1 KDGEVRIVI
10 RFACVCVH
18 TSISGRREAEPCRAP
33 AGKARVTGRGAG
45 GVEGVF
51 PVHRQHTRLCTG
63 RSADLGANDTRKHQ
77 CQSQT
82 TPKHDTQHGSL
93 PRSHRICSI
102 NPTVKPRATRKAR
115 RKRWWSWVEKAAARL
130 RFDLRGASGLEEQ
143 F

>member
-1 KDGEVRIVI
+1 
-10 RFACVCVH
+10 
-18 TSISGRREAEPCRAP
+18 
-33 AGKARVTGRGAG
+33 
-45 GVEGVF
+45 
-51 PVHRQHTRLCTG
+51 
-63 RSADLGANDTRKHQ
+63 
-77 CQSQT
+77 

-143 F
+143 FQRLPKIGQCLLGRSPLARDVHIQTLRHRQIAFPPCGSLKSAHLAASFLATQPSCAPK